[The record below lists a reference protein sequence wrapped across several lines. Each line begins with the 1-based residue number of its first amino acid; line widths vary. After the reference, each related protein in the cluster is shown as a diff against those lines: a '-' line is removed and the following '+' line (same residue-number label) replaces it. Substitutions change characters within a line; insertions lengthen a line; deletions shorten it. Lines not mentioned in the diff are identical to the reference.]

1 MEVPLTGP
9 STEEDHAMCD
19 TPSCWVIFNY
29 AHSVF
34 RSVVNQMEYD
44 IRSGDPQRYEFFPT
58 QWRRFQRFATL
69 HADMEECGF
78 FRLLEGLSSKDA
90 ADLVSWE
97 WHQADSDAVIKVDNM
112 LAKYLGRGEVFDK
125 ILPVFLEW
133 QDIHFRHLDYEDE
146 AWAPVI
152 NNFAIDALRRN
163 QVIHQLVTLPAH
175 MRDPDLCSEY
185 YAWIIKNL
193 SLFGT
198 RDKNPLDATVAFVRG
213 LRCVCNEAQWTFYL
227 PFIRDACTLSI
238 WDHLLTHH
246 AVESPD
252 EHASLLGDHSIF
264 DDHPSSP
271 VYQQQATLAME
282 GSSPSPPNSLVMSIK
297 NSVNA
302 TTGTD
307 NDNSGLAS
315 SPESRRFSISFVD
328 VSLARAS
335 FALIGTRGSFFQSK
349 KVVPGTEW
357 WSESVEHVN
366 SGKETAAVLSNSQ
379 SFHSNSVRQG
389 DTNNKPLAVDSNDT
403 AAADRAAF
411 IPQPQSSPNPRVEQ
425 DEFHFNQHILPCNKD
440 KPNAFMRR
448 AISTMPAKLKH
459 RPSIFMATT
468 HAHPHFV
475 HPAPL
480 RSRVVSHIFSSWSL
494 LTCGC
499 GRHGADAQVDD
510 TAHHHHKHHSG
521 KKKSGKKKKHHSNSS
536 SSHQDKNGSSHGHHP
551 GSSIGG
557 ESAAAM
563 GGEDDAFT
571 NLADHEAEA

>member
-1 MEVPLTGP
+1 MN
-9 STEEDHAMCD
+9 SNEEDHSIRD

-97 WHQADSDAVIKVDNM
+97 WHQADSDAVIRVDNM
-112 LAKYLGRGEVFDK
+112 LAKYVGRGEVFDK

-175 MRDPDLCSEY
+175 MRDPNLCSEY

-198 RDKNPLDATVAFVRG
+198 PDKNPLDATVAFVCG
-213 LRCVCNEAQWTFYL
+213 LRCVSNEQQWAFYL

-238 WDHLLTHH
+238 WDHLLANY

-252 EHASLLGDHSIF
+252 KHAPLLGDHSIF

-271 VYQQQATLAME
+271 VYQQINGTD
-282 GSSPSPPNSLVMSIK
+282 GFSPSPPNSLAMSIK
-297 NSVNA
+297 NSVNL
-302 TTGTD
+302 TTD

-335 FALIGTRGSFFQSK
+335 FALMGTRGSFFQSK
-349 KVVPGTEW
+349 KILPGTEW
-357 WSESVEHVN
+357 WTD
-366 SGKETAAVLSNSQ
+366 SGKETAAVLSTSQ

-389 DTNNKPLAVDSNDT
+389 DNRPLPVDSTD
-403 AAADRAAF
+403 APSAADHATSA
-411 IPQPQSSPNPRVEQ
+411 PPSQVSPKLRLEQ
-425 DEFHFNQHILPCNKD
+425 DEFHFNQHILPYNKD
-440 KPNAFMRR
+440 KPTAFMRR
-448 AISTMPAKLKH
+448 AISTMPAKFKH
-459 RPSIFMATT
+459 RPSIFVSSNQ
-468 HAHPHFV
+468 PQHFV

-480 RSRVVSHIFSSWSL
+480 RSRVVAHIFSSFSL
-494 LTCGC
+494 LSCGC
-499 GRHGADAQVDD
+499 GGAADVQVDD
-510 TAHHHHKHHSG
+510 TAHHHKHHSSG
-521 KKKSGKKKKHHSNSS
+521 KKKSSKKKKHHHHNSS
-536 SSHQDKNGSSHGHHP
+536 SSSSSNKDKRSQGHPDSSTRESVGGGGGGSG
-551 GSSIGG
+551 
-557 ESAAAM
+557 
-563 GGEDDAFT
+563 DDVAFT
-571 NLADHEAEA
+571 NLADHEAEE